1 MILGFSD
8 ERRAGTY
15 EGRDMSNEDG
25 GPAFPAEHVQLAIP
39 SELAAQLGDTIP
51 EAVLRLFVA
60 LKGEV

>member
-1 MILGFSD
+1 
-8 ERRAGTY
+8 
-15 EGRDMSNEDG
+15 MSNEDG